1 MEKDILEGLYRRHT
15 KAVYLY
21 LYSLCHDHGL
31 SEDLMQETFLRA
43 FCSIETAG
51 EELLPWL
58 LRGARNLYLDTWRWE
73 KRMRPQKGHVRR
85 KEETDGAG
93 ADGKKRFEIRGMTL

>member
-1 MEKDILEGLYRRHT
+1 
-15 KAVYLY
+15 
-21 LYSLCHDHGL
+21 
-31 SEDLMQETFLRA
+31 MQETFLRA

-73 KRMRPQKGHVRR
+73 KRMRPQKGHVKR
-85 KEETDGAG
+85 EDAG
-93 ADGKKRFEIRGMTL
+93 SLLYAMPGMYYEKV

>member
-1 MEKDILEGLYRRHT
+1 
-15 KAVYLY
+15 
-21 LYSLCHDHGL
+21 
-31 SEDLMQETFLRA
+31 MQETFLRA

-93 ADGKKRFEIRGMTL
+93 GDGKNRFEIRGMTL